1 MDLDQLLDASA
12 PRVTA
17 RTPELQRDLDHLVSA
32 CEDVQFR
39 RRRSARVV
47 LVGGVATAIL
57 SLSAVAAA
65 AAGILPGW
73 PSFSTSSGQVCQIRV
88 AATPLASGD
97 GEPSSSAFSTAER
110 TDTLAAAQEFLRGFD
125 FDAVDRG
132 QVIAWWKAE
141 ESRARS
147 SQSNLSDQAARLSGD
162 DLEVTAVSLWVVQ
175 RLRSHLAAQGLDIRA
190 INVTISSS
198 GCTL

>member
-17 RTPELQRDLDHLVSA
+17 RTPELQRDLDHLVA
-32 CEDVQFR
+32 GCEDVQFR

-47 LVGGVATAIL
+47 LVGGVAAAIL
-57 SLSAVAAA
+57 SLSAVAS

-73 PSFSTSSGQVCQIRV
+73 PSFSTSSGQVCQV
-88 AATPLASGD
+88 QVTATPLASGD

-110 TDTLAAAQEFLRGFD
+110 TATLAAAQEFLGGFD
-125 FDAVDRG
+125 FAAVDRG
-132 QVIAWWKAE
+132 QAIAWWKAQ
-141 ESRARS
+141 ESGTRP
-147 SQSNLSDQAARLSGD
+147 SQSNPSDQAPRLTGD

-175 RLRSHLAAQGLDIRA
+175 RLHSHLAAQGLDIRA
-190 INVTISSS
+190 INVNTSSS